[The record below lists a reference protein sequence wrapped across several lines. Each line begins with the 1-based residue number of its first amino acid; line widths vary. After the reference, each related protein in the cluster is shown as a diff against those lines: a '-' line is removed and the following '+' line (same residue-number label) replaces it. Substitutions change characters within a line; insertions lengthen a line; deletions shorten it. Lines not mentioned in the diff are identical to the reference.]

1 MLFNLAPLTNK
12 SDTDYSTKG
21 KGRDDVYCG
30 AYVVFAVQR
39 VMGDGL
45 IDM

>member
-12 SDTDYSTKG
+12 SDTDHSMKG

-30 AYVVFAVQR
+30 AYVGFAVKR
-39 VMGDGL
+39 VLGDEC